1 MTVRSNPVSRRSAL
15 LLATAIGIT
24 VAWPPSM
31 AATATS
37 VVSEQLTITGAV
49 ARALTFKVDD
59 LKAFPAD
66 QISTLT
72 LSRKVDDKETP
83 STVRGVR
90 LTSLLE
96 LATLTEADHNT
107 WKHAFVVAR
116 ATDGYQVVFSWPEL
130 FNTDVGPGVLV
141 IFERDGAPLGDREG
155 RLALVSGKDTRAGPR
170 NVHWLTRIDVRIVKD

>member
-1 MTVRSNPVSRRSAL
+1 MTACSNPVSRRSAL
-15 LLATAIGIT
+15 LLAMAIGIT
-24 VAWPPSM
+24 AAWPTSM
-31 AATATS
+31 AATPTS
-37 VVSEQLTITGAV
+37 VASDQLTITGAV
-49 ARALTFKVDD
+49 ARPLTFKVDD

-72 LSRKVDDKETP
+72 LARRVDDKETS

-96 LATLTEADHNT
+96 RAALVEADHNT
-107 WKHAFVVAR
+107 WKHTFVIAT

-170 NVHWLTRIDVRIVKD
+170 NVHWLAHVDVRIVTD